1 MKLAVLKKIIKLL
14 SWAGAIFKNNESMKD
29 KKVLLL
35 GGAGF
40 IGINIAKYLAKNRN
54 YEITIADNFSRGQ
67 MDTDLTYLVDEYKI
81 EVIKGDFTIPVTYD
95 VLKKDYDYVY
105 MLASVVG
112 VNNTLQIPHEIIRI
126 NTALIYNTLEWL
138 RNSSVK
144 KVLFTST
151 SECYAG
157 TIEAFGY
164 KVPTP
169 EDIPLSIQDIGH
181 PRFTY
186 AVTKMLGESGFLNYS
201 RKCGFECT
209 IVRYHNVFGPRMG
222 FKHVIPHLVQRF
234 LANENPFLIYG
245 HDQTRAFNYITDAVE
260 GTVLAMESDSSNGEI
275 YHIGDST
282 EITIEQLIKTT
293 GSYLGF
299 TGTYENAPTYPG
311 SVGRRCPDITKARTQ
326 LGYSPKVSWEDG
338 LKTTLDW
345 YKDFYQS
352 GKQSFEK
359 AFETPTHHL
368 KNG

>member
-1 MKLAVLKKIIKLL
+1 MK
-14 SWAGAIFKNNESMKD
+14 

-40 IGINIAKYLAKNRN
+40 IGLNISKYLAENRN
-54 YEITIADNFSRGQ
+54 YEITVADNFSRGKK
-67 MDTDLTYLVDEYKI
+67 DEDLMSLVDKFGVKI
-81 EVIKGDFTIPVTYD
+81 LEGDFTMPSAFEQ
-95 VLKKDYDYVY
+95 LENDYDYVY

-112 VNNTLQIPHEIIRI
+112 VNNTLEIPHEIIRI

-138 RNSSVK
+138 KHSDVK

-164 KVPTP
+164 IVPTP
-169 EDIPLSIQDIGH
+169 EEIPLSIQDIGH

-234 LANENPFLIYG
+234 LNNENPFLVYG
-245 HDQTRAFNYITDAVE
+245 HDQTRSFSYITDAVE
-260 GTVLAMESDSSNGEI
+260 GTVLAMESEKSNGEI
-275 YHIGDST
+275 YHIGSME
-282 EITIEQLIKTT
+282 EITIEELIKTT
-293 GSYLGF
+293 GEFFDYKGE
-299 TGTYENAPTYPG
+299 YENAPTYPG
-311 SVGRRCPDITKARTQ
+311 SVARRCPDITKAKTQ
-326 LGYSPKVSWEDG
+326 LGYEPKVKWEEG
-338 LKTTLDW
+338 LKITLQW
-345 YKDFYQS
+345 YKDFYES
-352 GKQSFEK
+352 GKKSFET
-359 AFETPTHHL
+359 AFEKPAHHV
-368 KNG
+368 

>member
-1 MKLAVLKKIIKLL
+1 M
-14 SWAGAIFKNNESMKD
+14 GN

-40 IGINIAKYLAKNRN
+40 IGINIAKFLAKNRN

-67 MDTDLTYLVDEYKI
+67 MDTDLMNLVDENNI
-81 EVIKGDFTIPVTYD
+81 EVIKGDFTVPGSYD
-95 VLKKDYDYVY
+95 VLEKDYDYVY

-157 TIEAFGY
+157 TIDTFGY
-164 KVPTP
+164 TVPTS
-169 EDIPLSIQDIGH
+169 EEIPLCISDIGH

-201 RKCGFECT
+201 RMLEFECT
-209 IVRYHNVFGPRMG
+209 IVRYHNVYGPRMG

-234 LANENPFLIYG
+234 LENENPFLVYG
-245 HDQTRAFNYITDAVE
+245 SDQTRAFCYIDDAVE
-260 GTVLAMESDSSNGEI
+260 GTVMAMEHENSNGEI
-275 YHIGDST
+275 FHIGT
-282 EITIEQLIKTT
+282 MEEITIEGLIKYT
-293 GSYLGF
+293 GEYF
-299 TGTYENAPTYPG
+299 DYKGTYENAPTYPG
-311 SVGRRCPDITKARTQ
+311 SVARRCPDITKARKD
-326 LGYSPKVSWEDG
+326 LGFEPKIGWQEG
-338 LKTTLDW
+338 LEKTLKW
-345 YKDFYQS
+345 YKEFFES
-352 GKQSFEK
+352 GQETFETAFEK
-359 AFETPTHHL
+359 PKL
-368 KNG
+368 